1 MKISLITV
9 SFNAEATIADAMES
23 VCRQKLPEGV
33 ELEYIVVD
41 GASKDGTVEKIKAF
55 AEKMSSYASF
65 RLCQGYGGQVGGF
78 EGEKWVGGGEG
89 LRNFSFRWVSEK
101 DEGLYDAMNKGIRM
115 STGEVVGILNADD
128 VLADDET
135 IAKIAR
141 SFTDDVEAVYGDI
154 RFVRDV
160 SGVEAMRSA
169 RVVRYCTGKF
179 FRKWMFRFGTFPAHP
194 STFVRR
200 EMFEKHGL
208 YSLEYSICA
217 DFEMMLRLF
226 VKHGIRAK
234 YMGIC
239 TTVMRT
245 GGASTAGL
253 RSNLE
258 INRQDLRALRANG
271 VWSCLGMIYL
281 KYLGKVFGYIR
292 R

>member
-9 SFNAEATIADAMES
+9 SFNAEETIADAMES
-23 VCRQKLPEGV
+23 VWRQKLPEGV

-41 GASKDGTVEKIKAF
+41 GASRDGTVEKIREF
-55 AEKMSSYASF
+55 ADKVEKSK
-65 RLCQGYGGQVGGF
+65 R
-78 EGEKWVGGGEG
+78 
-89 LRNFSFRWVSEK
+89 RNFSFRWVSEK

>member
-33 ELEYIVVD
+33 ELEYIAID
-41 GASKDGTVEKIKAF
+41 GLSKDNTVEKINAF
-55 AEKMSSYASF
+55 ADKVEKSK
-65 RLCQGYGGQVGGF
+65 R
-78 EGEKWVGGGEG
+78 
-89 LRNFSFRWVSEK
+89 RNFSFRWVSEK